1 MDKENDGM
9 AFVAGTP
16 EVSTAINLK
25 NDFQTDK
32 DAEYFR
38 NTIREILRIFVRPER
53 RPSSGNAAR

>member
-1 MDKENDGM
+1 MT
-9 AFVAGTP
+9 FVAGTP

>member
-1 MDKENDGM
+1 M
-9 AFVAGTP
+9 AFMTGTP
-16 EVSTAINLK
+16 KVSTAINLK

-38 NTIREILRIFVRPER
+38 NMIREILRIFVRPER

>member
-1 MDKENDGM
+1 M

-38 NTIREILRIFVRPER
+38 NMIREILRVFCAAGAETIER
-53 RPSSGNAAR
+53 QCREMSGISQ